1 MRLRA
6 RLMVLSV
13 STVAVIVTVLFGM
26 HLDSLTKFWL
36 DSAAERNNVAGI
48 LIQRLIVLHV
58 SDSTAE
64 TPASGLAETKR
75 IWNRTVANDKDLAD
89 MLVEQAAEPTGV
101 IVEINVIGEDGRV
114 VVSSIP
120 SRLGREASRGQS
132 LDSLRDSGF
141 LGRLTAIATSRTD
154 YETRVP
160 LGIPDQRKPVFE
172 IQLLV
177 SPVLLRDKILPY
189 LKNTGVVSLLALLA
203 AVGLAGVSAHLALL
217 PVRRIGKAIDTL
229 STGRPLGL
237 TIPMEDR
244 DDQEIAAVEYKLSL
258 LGEQM
263 QGARRDADQMRSAIG
278 SLARGVAHEIKNP
291 LNAISLR
298 LETLRMRIAD
308 EVPEAES
315 ELDLVSSEVQRLD
328 RVVRTFLDL
337 NRPLELDVGEF
348 DPGELAA
355 TVLEII
361 RPAATQARV
370 ELELKRPASP
380 SFVHADRG
388 LIEQGLLNLVNN
400 AIQALGGQGGGV
412 VRTSVSLAN
421 GKCEI
426 AVTDNGPGMQE
437 SVRDRIFEPHFTTKS
452 TGLGIGLA
460 FTKRIMELHRGN
472 IGVESAPGKG
482 TTMVLSFPV
491 RPGPASVDARRLA

>member
-1 MRLRA
+1 MKLRA

-13 STVAVIVTVLFGM
+13 STVAVIVAVLIGM
-26 HLDSLTKFWL
+26 YLDSLTNFWL
-36 DSAAERNNVAGI
+36 DSAAERNNVAGN
-48 LIQRLIVLHV
+48 LIQSLMALHI
-58 SDSTAE
+58 SDGTADAPSTN
-64 TPASGLAETKR
+64 PAQTKR
-75 IWNRTVANDKDLAD
+75 AWNRIVTGDKDLAD
-89 MLVEQAAEPTGV
+89 MLVRQAAEPSGV
-101 IVEINVIGEDGRV
+101 IVEINVIGEDGKV

-120 SRLGREASRGQS
+120 SRQGQDAPARPS

-141 LGRLTAIATSRTD
+141 LGRLSAIATSRTD

-160 LGIPDQRKPVFE
+160 LGLPDQQKPVFD

-177 SPVLLRDKILPY
+177 SPVLLRDKILPG

-203 AVGLAGVSAHLALL
+203 AVGLAGASAHLALL

-237 TIPMEDR
+237 NQPMEDP
-244 DDQEIAAVEYKLSL
+244 DDQEVAAVEYKLSL

-298 LETLRMRIAD
+298 LETLRMRIVD

-337 NRPLELDVGEF
+337 NRPLELDVAEF
-348 DPGELAA
+348 DSGELAA

-361 RPAATQARV
+361 RPAATQAKV
-370 ELELKRPASP
+370 ELELKRPTGP
-380 SFVHADRG
+380 SIVRADRG

-412 VRTSVSLAN
+412 VRTSISLAN

-426 AVTDNGPGMQE
+426 AVADNGPGMQE

-460 FTKRIMELHRGN
+460 FTKRIMELHQGS
-472 IGVESAPGKG
+472 IGVESTPGQG
-482 TTMVLSFPV
+482 TTMVLSFP
-491 RPGPASVDARRLA
+491 AQAATRRQA